1 MRRASHFV
9 ASFFPVAILL
19 ALLAVTPAPLHA
31 QSQRKS
37 TEKLAAQSPS
47 APKEDPLAPLLQ
59 QAKESIDKNDFA
71 AAIDPLQKYIAERPD
86 DPFAHFQLGYAFAG
100 LKRWEEAKAEFSR
113 AIALDPKMAP
123 AHLNLGLVL
132 METDPAGAAEAFRHA
147 ADLQPTESRPRYL
160 VGYALERA
168 GTFAEAGEQYRAAL
182 AISPKDYEYQFALG
196 RVLLRTNDAPG
207 AEEHFREAVAIRG
220 DSAPARLGL
229 ANALLAQNKY
239 EAGADALA
247 EYLKLNPGDR
257 AEHFERA
264 SALMDLDRFDDALAE
279 LDRAEAGSAPSADGL
294 KMRADIYLHQNKWK
308 DASVTL
314 TEAIRQSPQ
323 DQQLLTWL
331 GHAEIELHDYP
342 TAINI
347 LGKVVANNPRDADAL
362 RELVNAFF
370 LHEDYA
376 ATIGAMDRLA
386 KLETPKPASLF
397 VRAICYDKL
406 SKKAE
411 AIEAYQKFLELDNG
425 QNETQDFQARRR
437 AYTLQSELGQAPKKQ
452 KR

>member
-1 MRRASHFV
+1 MPDRSLDPRRNKSTFLH
-9 ASFFPVAILL
+9 
-19 ALLAVTPAPLHA
+19 ALLASCVAFAVTTTTAYAHQGAVAKPLIAPRAEAALSA
-31 QSQRKS
+31 QDLTTTLLDTAAGQAAGNSAEVIAIARS
-37 TEKLAAQSPS
+37 RHDRLAA
-47 APKEDPLAPLLQ
+47 
-59 QAKESIDKNDFA
+59 
-71 AAIDPLQKYIAERPD
+71 
-86 DPFAHFQLGYAFAG
+86 
-100 LKRWEEAKAEFSR
+100 
-113 AIALDPKMAP
+113 
-123 AHLNLGLVL
+123 L

-160 VGYALERA
+160 AGYALEH
-168 GTFAEAGEQYRAAL
+168 GGQFAEAGEQYRAAL

-196 RVLLRTNDAPG
+196 RVLLRTNDPPG

-229 ANALLAQNKY
+229 ANALFAEKKV

-279 LDRAEAGSAPSADGL
+279 LDRAEAGSAPRVDGL

-308 DASVTL
+308 EASVTL
-314 TEAIRQSPQ
+314 TEAVRQSPQ
-323 DQQLLTWL
+323 DQQLLAWL
-331 GHAEIELHDYP
+331 GHVEIEMHDYLA
-342 TAINI
+342 AINI
-347 LGKVVANNPRDADAL
+347 LGKVVANNPQDTDTL

-386 KLETPKPASLF
+386 KLETPKPASWF

-406 SKKAE
+406 SRKAE

-437 AYTLQSELGQAPKKQ
+437 AYTLQSELGQTPKKQ

>member
-1 MRRASHFV
+1 MARASHFV
-9 ASFFPVAILL
+9 ASFFP
-19 ALLAVTPAPLHA
+19 AVIFFAMPAMTPVSLRA
-31 QSQRKS
+31 QSQRKPPAKP
-37 TEKLAAQSPS
+37 TAQSPS
-47 APKEDPLAPLLQ
+47 HPKEDPLAPLLL

-71 AAIDPLQKYIAERPD
+71 AALEPLQKYIAERPD
-86 DPFAHFQLGYAFAG
+86 DPFAHFQLGYAYAG
-100 LKRWEEAKAEFSR
+100 LKRWEEAKSEFSR

-123 AHLNLGLVL
+123 AYLNLGLVL
-132 METDPAGAAEAFRHA
+132 METEPAGAAEAFRHT
-147 ADLQPTESRPRYL
+147 ADLLPTESRPRYL
-160 VGYALERA
+160 AGYALEH
-168 GTFAEAGEQYRAAL
+168 GGQFAEAGEQYRAAL

-229 ANALLAQNKY
+229 ANALFAEKKV

-279 LDRAEAGSAPSADGL
+279 LDRAEAGSAPSVDGR

-308 DASVTL
+308 EASVTL
-314 TEAIRQSPQ
+314 TEAVRQSPQ
-323 DQQLLTWL
+323 DQQLLAWL
-331 GHAEIELHDYP
+331 GHVEIEMHDYLA
-342 TAINI
+342 AINI
-347 LGKVVANNPRDADAL
+347 LGKVVANNPQDTDTL
-362 RELVNAFF
+362 RELVNALF
-370 LHEDYA
+370 LHENYA

-386 KLETPKPASLF
+386 KLETPKPASWF

-406 SKKAE
+406 SRKAE

-437 AYTLQSELGQAPKKQ
+437 AYTLQSELGQTPKKQ